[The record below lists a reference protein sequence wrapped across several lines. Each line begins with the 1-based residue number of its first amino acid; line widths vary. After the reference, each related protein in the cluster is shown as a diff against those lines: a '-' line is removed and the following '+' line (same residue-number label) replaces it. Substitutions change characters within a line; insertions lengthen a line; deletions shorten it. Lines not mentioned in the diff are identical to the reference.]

1 MSRFLIVYRGAPGGE
16 ESEGAT
22 YHSAAWD
29 NWFERLGP
37 ALVDRGGMAPSSVEI
52 PSRLR
57 GPKLSSSAL
66 SGYSVVEAEDFDAA
80 VRIAEECPIFDEKG
94 SVEIARLN

>member
-1 MSRFLIVYRGAPGGE
+1 MSRFLIVYRGVPGGD
-16 ESEGAT
+16 ESEGAPH
-22 YHSAAWD
+22 HSAAWD
-29 NWFERLGP
+29 NWFDRLG
-37 ALVDRGGMAPSSVEI
+37 AAVVDRGAISHSSVEV